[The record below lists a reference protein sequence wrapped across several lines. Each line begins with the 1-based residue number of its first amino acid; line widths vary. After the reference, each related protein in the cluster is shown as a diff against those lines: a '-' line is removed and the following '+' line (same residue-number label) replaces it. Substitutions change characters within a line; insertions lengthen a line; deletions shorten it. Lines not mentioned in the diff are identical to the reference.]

1 MLHIVVL
8 ALLAYLVGSI
18 PIGFMIG
25 KARGV
30 DLRTIGSGNVGA
42 TNVYRAFGFR
52 LAIFVFMLDVSKG
65 FIGAAVLPAIW
76 TPDALSITWVRII
89 CGVAAIAGSIAS
101 IFMKFKGGKGV
112 ATAVGVFLA
121 LEPLST
127 IIGLVIW
134 TVLFLKYRYVS
145 LGSIVGASA
154 LPILIAIFNQNGLLR
169 YPVFYLSL
177 LVAVIVIVRH
187 RSNIGRLLKGTE
199 NRIGA
204 TRGVHSGS

>member
-65 FIGAAVLPAIW
+65 FVGAAVLPAIW

-127 IIGLVIW
+127 VIGLVIW
-134 TVLFLKYRYVS
+134 TLLFVRYRYVS
-145 LGSIVGASA
+145 LGSIVGATS
-154 LPILIAIFNQNGLLR
+154 LPILIAVFNQKGLLR
-169 YPVFYLSL
+169 YPVFYLSV
-177 LVAVIVIVRH
+177 LVAIIVALRH

-204 TRGVHSGS
+204 TRGGG

>member
-8 ALLAYLVGSI
+8 AFLAYLVGSI

-52 LAIFVFMLDVSKG
+52 LAILVFMLDVSKG
-65 FIGAAVLPAIW
+65 FVGAAILPAIW
-76 TPDALSITWVRII
+76 TPDALSITWLRII

-101 IFMKFKGGKGV
+101 VFMKFKGGKGV
-112 ATAVGVFLA
+112 ATVVGVFLA
-121 LEPLST
+121 LEPFST

-145 LGSIVGASA
+145 LGSIVGTAV
-154 LPILIAIFNQNGLLR
+154 LPILIAVFNRDGLLR

-177 LVAVIVIVRH
+177 LVAVLVAVRH

-204 TRGVHSGS
+204 TRGGK

>member
-30 DLRTIGSGNVGA
+30 DLRTIGSGNIGA

-65 FIGAAVLPAIW
+65 FVGAAVLPAIW

-89 CGVAAIAGSIAS
+89 CGIAAIAGSIAS

-112 ATAVGVFLA
+112 ATVVGVFLA

-134 TVLFLKYRYVS
+134 TMLFVRYRYVS
-145 LGSIVGASA
+145 LGSIVGTTA
-154 LPILIAIFNQNGLLR
+154 LPILIAVFNQKGLLR
-169 YPVFYLSL
+169 YPVFYLSV
-177 LVAVIVIVRH
+177 LVAIIVALRH

-204 TRGVHSGS
+204 TRGGK

>member
-1 MLHIVVL
+1 M
-8 ALLAYLVGSI
+8 LAYLLGSV

-42 TNVYRAFGFR
+42 TNVYRAFGLR
-52 LAIFVFMLDVSKG
+52 LAILVFILDVSKG
-65 FIGAAVLPAIW
+65 FVGAAVLPAIW
-76 TPDALSITWVRII
+76 TPDALSITWVKII
-89 CGVAAIAGSIAS
+89 CGIAAIAGSIAS
-101 IFMKFKGGKGV
+101 VFMKFKGGKGV

-121 LEPLST
+121 LEPFAT

-145 LGSIVGASA
+145 LGSIVGTAA
-154 LPILIAIFNQNGLLR
+154 LPVLIAFFNRKGLLH

-177 LVAVIVIVRH
+177 LVALIVFVRH
-187 RSNIGRLLKGTE
+187 RSNIVRLLNGTE
-199 NRIGA
+199 NRIGS
-204 TRGVHSGS
+204 TRGGK

>member
-30 DLRTIGSGNVGA
+30 DLRTIGSGNIGA

-65 FIGAAVLPAIW
+65 FVGAAILPAIW

-101 IFMKFKGGKGV
+101 VLMKFKGGKGV
-112 ATAVGVFLA
+112 ATTVGVFLA
-121 LEPLST
+121 LEPFST

-145 LGSIVGASA
+145 LGSIVGAAA
-154 LPILIAIFNQNGLLR
+154 LPILIAVFNQNGLLR

-177 LVAVIVIVRH
+177 LVAVLVVVRH
-187 RSNIGRLLKGTE
+187 KSNIGRLLKGTE

-204 TRGVHSGS
+204 TRGGK

>member
-1 MLHIVVL
+1 MLHIVAL

-65 FIGAAVLPAIW
+65 FVGAAILPAIW
-76 TPDALSITWVRII
+76 TPGALSITWVRII
-89 CGVAAIAGSIAS
+89 CGVAVIAGSIAS
-101 IFMKFKGGKGV
+101 VFMKFKGGKGV

-121 LEPLST
+121 LEPFST

-134 TVLFLKYRYVS
+134 TGLFLKYRYVS
-145 LGSIVGASA
+145 LGSIAGTLA
-154 LPILIAIFNQNGLLR
+154 LPVFIAVFNWNGILR

-177 LVAVIVIVRH
+177 LVAVIVAVRH

-204 TRGVHSGS
+204 ALGGK

>member
-1 MLHIVVL
+1 MVHIVVL

-30 DLRTIGSGNVGA
+30 DLRTIGSGNIGA

-65 FIGAAVLPAIW
+65 FVGAAVLPAIW

-89 CGVAAIAGSIAS
+89 CGIAAIAGSIAS

-112 ATAVGVFLA
+112 ATVVGVFLA

-134 TVLFLKYRYVS
+134 TMLFVRYRYVS
-145 LGSIVGASA
+145 LGSIVGTTA
-154 LPILIAIFNQNGLLR
+154 LPILIAVFNQKGLLR
-169 YPVFYLSL
+169 YPVFYLSV
-177 LVAVIVIVRH
+177 LVAIIVALRH

-204 TRGVHSGS
+204 TRGGK

>member
-1 MLHIVVL
+1 MMHMTIL

-65 FIGAAVLPAIW
+65 FVGTAVLPAIW
-76 TPDALSITWVRII
+76 TPDALSMTWVRII
-89 CGVAAIAGSIAS
+89 CGVAVISGSIAS
-101 IFMKFKGGKGV
+101 VFMRFRGGKGV
-112 ATAVGVFLA
+112 AAAVGVFLA

-127 IIGLVIW
+127 IIGLAIW
-134 TVLFLKYRYVS
+134 TVLFLRYRYVS
-145 LGSIVGASA
+145 LGSIVGATA
-154 LPILIAIFNQNGLLR
+154 LPVLIALFNRKGLLG

-177 LVAVIVIVRH
+177 LVALIVILRH

-199 NRIGA
+199 NRIGSA
-204 TRGVHSGS
+204 REVHGGN

>member
-30 DLRTIGSGNVGA
+30 DLRTIGSGNIGA

-65 FIGAAVLPAIW
+65 FVGAAVLPAIW

-89 CGVAAIAGSIAS
+89 CGIAAIAGSIAS

-134 TVLFLKYRYVS
+134 TVLFLRYRYVS
-145 LGSIVGASA
+145 LGSIVATTA
-154 LPILIAIFNQNGLLR
+154 LPILIAAFNQKGLLR
-169 YPVFYLSL
+169 YPVFYLSV
-177 LVAVIVIVRH
+177 LVAIIVALRH

-204 TRGVHSGS
+204 TRGGK